1 MTNKLLASVLSAFF
15 PDQCTGCES
24 PLFAEDSRAV
34 SAADTLAADTLA
46 ADTLAAD
53 TLGSPQVDHS
63 EIVLRINQR
72 RWCAECWAELGLVGR
87 LQCDFC
93 AAEIRAV
100 NPLGEGCP
108 LCLGADLRFNQA
120 VCLGNYAG
128 LLRDLVVRM
137 KNQRDDHLAV
147 RLGQVLADKASRQ
160 PFFGS
165 VDLVVPVPT
174 HWSRRLMRGFCAAEI
189 LSESLAERAKV
200 RLTRRLVRMNRS
212 TEKQGKL
219 SIAKRRKNMVGVF
232 ELAAKADV
240 AGKVVLLVD
249 DVMTSGATAS
259 ELAKCL
265 KKAKAKAVYVAA
277 VARGAGVI

>member
-1 MTNKLLASVLSAFF
+1 MTNKLAASLLSAFF
-15 PDQCTGCES
+15 PDQCTGCEE
-24 PLFAEDSRAV
+24 PLFAEESQRMAV
-34 SAADTLAADTLA
+34 VDRFVSPLQVDSAA
-46 ADTLAAD
+46 
-53 TLGSPQVDHS
+53 
-63 EIVLRINQR
+63 NQQ
-72 RWCAECWAELGLVGR
+72 RWCAGCWAELGLVGR
-87 LQCDFC
+87 LQCEFC

-108 LCLGADLRFNQA
+108 LCLSADLRFDQA
-120 VCLGNYAG
+120 VCLGNYTG

-147 RLGQVLADKASRQ
+147 RLGQLLAGKVASSV
-160 PFFGS
+160 FFET

-189 LSESLAERAKV
+189 LAESLAERAGV
-200 RLTRRLVRMNRS
+200 CSSRRLVRMSRP

-219 SIAKRRKNMVGVF
+219 SITKRRKNMIGAF
-232 ELAAKADV
+232 ELTSKADV
-240 AGKVVLLVD
+240 AGKIVLLID
-249 DVMTSGATAS
+249 DVMTSGATVS

-265 KKAKAKAVYVAA
+265 KKAKAKAVYVAV

>member
-1 MTNKLLASVLSAFF
+1 MMNNLVTSVQSVFF
-15 PDQCTGCES
+15 PDQCTGCEQ
-24 PLFAEDSRAV
+24 PLFVGESTSDSLVGRQDALLDV
-34 SAADTLAADTLA
+34 SHD
-46 ADTLAAD
+46 
-53 TLGSPQVDHS
+53 VN
-63 EIVLRINQR
+63 RR
-72 RWCAECWAELGLVGR
+72 RWCAACWAELGLAGR

-100 NPLGEGCP
+100 NPLGGGCP
-108 LCLGADLRFNQA
+108 LCMNADLRFDQA

-128 LLRDLVVRM
+128 LLRELVVKL

-147 RLGQVLADKASRQ
+147 RLGRLLADKVASQ
-160 PFFGS
+160 PFFES

-189 LSESLAERAKV
+189 LAESVAERAGV
-200 RLTRRLVRMNRS
+200 RSARRLVRIVRR

-249 DVMTSGATAS
+249 DVMTSGATVS

-265 KKAKAKAVYVAA
+265 KKAKAKAVYVA
-277 VARGAGVI
+277 VVSRGAGVI

>member
-1 MTNKLLASVLSAFF
+1 MTNKLVASVLSAFF
-15 PDQCTGCES
+15 PDQCTGCEG
-24 PLFAEDSRAV
+24 PLFAEDAPPIAAV
-34 SAADTLAADTLA
+34 DGFASSLQVDLAA
-46 ADTLAAD
+46 
-53 TLGSPQVDHS
+53 
-63 EIVLRINQR
+63 NQR
-72 RWCAECWAELGLVGR
+72 RWCAGCWAELGLVGR
-87 LQCDFC
+87 LQCEFC

-108 LCLGADLRFNQA
+108 LCLSADLRFDQA

-128 LLRDLVVRM
+128 LLRDLVIRM

-147 RLGQVLADKASRQ
+147 RLGQLLAGKVAKQR
-160 PFFGS
+160 FFET

-189 LSESLAERAKV
+189 LAESMAERAGV
-200 RLTRRLVRMNRS
+200 CSSRRLVRMNRS

-219 SIAKRRKNMVGVF
+219 SIAKRRKNMVGAF
-232 ELAAKADV
+232 ELATKVDV

-249 DVMTSGATAS
+249 DVMTSGATVS

-265 KKAKAKAVYVAA
+265 KKANAKAVYVAV

>member
-1 MTNKLLASVLSAFF
+1 MN
-15 PDQCTGCES
+15 
-24 PLFAEDSRAV
+24 
-34 SAADTLAADTLA
+34 AA
-46 ADTLAAD
+46 
-53 TLGSPQVDHS
+53 
-63 EIVLRINQR
+63 
-72 RWCAECWAELGLVGR
+72 
-87 LQCDFC
+87 
-93 AAEIRAV
+93 
-100 NPLGEGCP
+100 
-108 LCLGADLRFNQA
+108 LRFDQA

-128 LLRDLVVRM
+128 LLRELVVKL

-147 RLGQVLADKASRQ
+147 RLGRLLADKVASQ
-160 PFFGS
+160 PFFES

-189 LSESLAERAKV
+189 LAESVAERAGV
-200 RLTRRLVRMNRS
+200 RSARRLVRIVRR

-249 DVMTSGATAS
+249 DVMTSGATVS

-265 KKAKAKAVYVAA
+265 KKAKAKAVYVA
-277 VARGAGVI
+277 VVSRGAGVI

>member
-1 MTNKLLASVLSAFF
+1 MTNKLVASMLSALF
-15 PDQCTGCES
+15 PDQCTGCEG
-24 PLFAEDSRAV
+24 PLFAEDSQRIAAV
-34 SAADTLAADTLA
+34 DRFIIPLQANLAA
-46 ADTLAAD
+46 
-53 TLGSPQVDHS
+53 
-63 EIVLRINQR
+63 NQR
-72 RWCAECWAELGLVGR
+72 RWCAGCWAELGLVGR
-87 LQCDFC
+87 LQCEFC

-108 LCLGADLRFNQA
+108 LCLSADLRFDQA
-120 VCLGNYAG
+120 VCLGNYTG

-147 RLGQVLADKASRQ
+147 RLGQLLSTKVSSHG
-160 PFFGS
+160 FFET

-174 HWSRRLMRGFCAAEI
+174 HWSRRLTRGFCAAEI
-189 LSESLAERAKV
+189 LAESVAERAGV
-200 RLTRRLVRMNRS
+200 CSSRRLVRMSRS

-219 SIAKRRKNMVGVF
+219 SIAKRRKNMVGAF

-265 KKAKAKAVYVAA
+265 KRAKAKAVYVA
-277 VARGAGVI
+277 VVSRGAGVI